1 MPAEEIRILLIGD
14 VFGRAGRRLLKR
26 RLPALR
32 REKGV
37 DLVVANGENAAGH
50 AGITP
55 EVAEELFSSG
65 VDVITLGDHAWDRRE
80 ILPVMG
86 RMGRLIRPANY
97 PPGCPGSGWTV
108 VRVRGVRVAVI
119 SLLGRVFFSLHPDCP
134 FRTAD
139 RLLEELRPEAD
150 LFVLDFHAEAT
161 SEKVALGWHLAGRVQ
176 AVVGTHTHVQT
187 ADASILPGGTAY
199 VTDLGLTGP
208 AEGVIGLDRETALR
222 VFLTQMPAKF
232 EPARGRVQLQGALVT
247 LDPPGR
253 RASGIEM
260 LRELWEEED

>member
-1 MPAEEIRILLIGD
+1 MPADHLRLLLLGD
-14 VFGRAGRRLLKR
+14 VFGRPGRRILKKK
-26 RLPALR
+26 LPDLR
-32 REKGV
+32 RERGI

-55 EVAEELFSSG
+55 EVAEEIFSSG

-80 ILPVMG
+80 IIPVIEQ
-86 RMGRLIRPANY
+86 MGRLIRPANY

-108 VRVRGVRVAVI
+108 IRVEGARVAVI

-139 RLLEELRPEAD
+139 RLLEELAREAD
-150 LFVLDFHAEAT
+150 LFVFDFHAEAT
-161 SEKVALGWHLAGRVQ
+161 SEKVALGWYLAGRAQ
-176 AVVGTHTHVQT
+176 VVAGTHTHVQT
-187 ADASILPGGTAY
+187 ADATILPGGTAY

-208 AEGVIGLDRETALR
+208 AEGVIGLDRETAIR

-232 EPARGRVQLQGALVT
+232 EPAGGRAQLQGAVVT
-247 LDPPGR
+247 LDPARR
-253 RASGIEM
+253 RALHMEM
-260 LRELWEEED
+260 IRELEED